1 MRQFFKHISAF
12 GLMLAAGM
20 MTSSALAQEIIIAPV
35 TGTLTGD
42 DGNFNDGNRTIQNGA
57 ANWFNGA
64 GLSDASLVAAGATF
78 DASNLPTHTFGNIG
92 TNGGRI
98 RTNDGPFVPAPELT
112 FSLGEDVAFDV
123 SRVILWNHGEISNGS
138 SVSNRGLSN
147 VLLSFSTD
155 GGLTFNESQTLN
167 FTQGPDAAAPITGQV
182 VDFGSTLVGVTDIRF
197 SNITSFEGDVA
208 QDETALINFGEL
220 RFVGVEGV
228 VAAVIPEPG
237 SLAVLA
243 IAGVGVVVRRRK
255 RA

>member
-20 MTSSALAQEIIIAPV
+20 MTSNALAQEIIITP
-35 TGTLTGD
+35 TGGILTGD
-42 DGNFNDGNRTIQNGA
+42 DGSFADDNRTIQSGA
-57 ANWFNGA
+57 ANWFNGN

-78 DASNLPTHTFGNIG
+78 DASNLPTHTFGNNG
-92 TNGGRI
+92 ANGGRI

-123 SRVILWNHGEISNGS
+123 SRVILWNHGEISGGS

-167 FTQGPDAAAPITGQV
+167 FTQGPDLNQAITGEV
-182 VDFGSTLVGVTDIRF
+182 VDFDSTLVGVTDIRF
-197 SNITSFEGDVA
+197 SNITSFEGDVV
-208 QDETALINFGEL
+208 QDATALINFGEL

-228 VAAVIPEPG
+228 VAAIPEPG